1 MKYIRTTSDKIYAI
15 EDLVKTEDVRF
26 PNGYMVYGEVPV
38 TAVRYSDCVKDL
50 CDVFVITDYLD
61 KPTLWYLNDEEESS
75 CLLYDGSGRRLSL
88 SEACMYKIYGAIWI
102 NNGLKYVAKFENNS
116 FKLLK

>member
-1 MKYIRTTSDKIYAI
+1 MKYIRITSDRIYAT
-15 EDLVKTEDVRF
+15 EDLVKTEDARF
-26 PNGYMVYGEVPV
+26 PNGYTVHGEAPV
-38 TAVRYSDCVKDL
+38 TAIRYSDCVEDL

-61 KPTLWYLNDEEESS
+61 KPTLWYLDDEEEGSR
-75 CLLYDGSGRRLSL
+75 LLYDGSGRRLSL
-88 SEACMYKIYGAIWI
+88 SATCAYKIYGAIWT